1 MDREIYVIMVAGG
14 SGSRM
19 GANIPKQFLELGGRP
34 ILRRSIELMTTALPK
49 AKIIT
54 VLPQE
59 YIPYWEDYCLRSNFS
74 VPQMVVKGGI
84 TRFHSVK
91 NALAKI
97 PDGAIVAVHDAVR
110 PLVSANLVQELVNK
124 AAECGSAIPVIPAVD
139 TLRVLDN
146 KDGELRSVP
155 ETIDRTKIYAVQT
168 PQVFYSEILSEAYN
182 QAFDL
187 AFTDDASVV
196 EKNNKPLS
204 YVLGERFNIKIT
216 TAEDLFLAEAVI
228 QKQD

>member
-74 VPQMVVKGGI
+74 VPQMVVKG
-84 TRFHSVK
+84 
-91 NALAKI
+91 
-97 PDGAIVAVHDAVR
+97 
-110 PLVSANLVQELVNK
+110 
-124 AAECGSAIPVIPAVD
+124 
-139 TLRVLDN
+139 
-146 KDGELRSVP
+146 
-155 ETIDRTKIYAVQT
+155 
-168 PQVFYSEILSEAYN
+168 
-182 QAFDL
+182 
-187 AFTDDASVV
+187 
-196 EKNNKPLS
+196 
-204 YVLGERFNIKIT
+204 
-216 TAEDLFLAEAVI
+216 
-228 QKQD
+228 